1 MMRILILASGDGSLA
16 QAIIDAVGDGRL
28 RAQVVAILS
37 DNPKANVLARAKR
50 AGITTTVI
58 PMKSDRQRWD
68 AEISAAVAEFHPDL
82 VVSAGFMRILS
93 ADFVKRFK
101 TINTH
106 PALLPLFPGTHAVRD
121 ALVAKASITGATVH
135 WVDAGLDSGKVIS
148 QVSIDV
154 LPQDSEDSLHER
166 IKIVERSL
174 IVSTLIDLLPTLE
187 KKMPERKAIRRAL
200 VSVYDK
206 TGLVE
211 LGELLQ
217 AHGVEILSTGSTAK
231 TLQSAGIKVT
241 EVGDYTGFPE
251 MMGGRVKTLHPRIHA
266 GILADQS
273 NPSHIEQIAQHDI
286 AAFDLVV
293 VNLYPFMQTIAS
305 GATFEESIEQIDI
318 GGPSMLRGAA
328 KNHGSV
334 AVLCQVSQYD
344 LLKSS
349 MSLGGLTA
357 KERQDLALEV
367 FRTTAEY
374 DLSIARWLGGQ
385 SGLGQSDFPEW
396 FGQIWQRKSGLRYGE
411 NPHQEA
417 AVYANAGVPTG
428 IVGAVQL
435 HGKEMSFNNY
445 TDADAAWRAAHDHAE
460 PCVAIIKH
468 ANPCGIA
475 ISHNISSAHKKAH
488 ECDPVS
494 AFGGVVAANREV
506 DLVMAQALSEI
517 FTEVIVAPSFSP
529 QALELLMK
537 KSAIRLLTCQ
547 TSTSSP
553 LELRPVSGGML
564 VQQTDLI
571 DATGDDPKTWVQ
583 VAGDPLSHEAME
595 DLSFA
600 WRSVRAVKSNAI
612 LLAKSGASVGVGMG
626 QVNRVD
632 SSRLAVT
639 RAGDRAKGSVAA
651 SDAFFP
657 FADGLQILIDAGVS
671 AVVQPGGSKRDD
683 EVIAAAKEAGIAMF
697 FTGTRH
703 FSHA

>member
-1 MMRILILASGDGSLA
+1 
-16 QAIIDAVGDGRL
+16 
-28 RAQVVAILS
+28 
-37 DNPKANVLARAKR
+37 
-50 AGITTTVI
+50 
-58 PMKSDRQRWD
+58 
-68 AEISAAVAEFHPDL
+68 
-82 VVSAGFMRILS
+82 
-93 ADFVKRFK
+93 
-101 TINTH
+101 
-106 PALLPLFPGTHAVRD
+106 
-121 ALVAKASITGATVH
+121 
-135 WVDAGLDSGKVIS
+135 
-148 QVSIDV
+148 
-154 LPQDSEDSLHER
+154 
-166 IKIVERSL
+166 
-174 IVSTLIDLLPTLE
+174 
-187 KKMPERKAIRRAL
+187 MPERKVIRRAL

-211 LGELLQ
+211 LGEFLQ
-217 AHGVEILSTGSTAK
+217 EHGIEILSTGSTAK
-231 TLQSAGIKVT
+231 TLLAAGIKVT

-266 GILADQS
+266 GILADQG
-273 NPSHIEQIAQHDI
+273 NPSHLEQIAEHNI

-293 VNLYPFMQTIAS
+293 VNLYPFAQTIAS
-305 GATFEESIEQIDI
+305 GASFDESIEQIDI

-334 AVLCQVSQYD
+334 AVLCQVSQYE
-344 LLKSS
+344 LLKTSIC
-349 MSLGGLTA
+349 LGGFTQQ
-357 KERQDLALEV
+357 ERQDLALQV

-374 DLSIARWLGGQ
+374 DLSIATWLG
-385 SGLGQSDFPEW
+385 SQSDTDQIGLQEW
-396 FGQIWQRKSGLRYGE
+396 FGQIWQRKNGLRYGE

-417 AVYANAGVPTG
+417 AVYANVGVPTG
-428 IVGAVQL
+428 IVGAIQL
-435 HGKEMSFNNY
+435 HGKDMSFNNY
-445 TDADAAWRAAHDHAE
+445 TDADAAWRAAHDHLE

-475 ISHNISSAHKKAH
+475 ISHNISTAHKKAH

-506 DLVMAQALSEI
+506 DLVMAQTLSEI

-529 QALELLMK
+529 QALDLLMK

-547 TSTSSP
+547 TSTISP

-564 VQQTDLI
+564 LQQTDLVN
-571 DATGDDPKTWVQ
+571 AAGDDSAAWTQ
-583 VAGDPLSHEAME
+583 VAGDPVAQDVME
-595 DLSFA
+595 DLAFA

-612 LLAKSGASVGVGMG
+612 LLAKNGASVGVGMG

-639 RAGDRAKGSVAA
+639 RAGERAHGSVAA

-683 EVIAAAKEAGIAMF
+683 EVIQAAKEAGIAMF